1 MKKTVGCIIAV
12 IALGI
17 GLVLLLGVSS
27 YNRLVGLQ
35 EGVESAWGQV
45 ENVYQ
50 RRADLVPNLV
60 ATVQGAADF
69 EQETLTR
76 VTDARA
82 RVGQIN
88 VGGLPDAQQLES
100 FQAAQGELSS
110 ALSRLLAVVENYPQ
124 LTATQGFRDLQ
135 VQLEG
140 TENRISVERNRYNEA
155 AREYNTARRRF
166 PAVLV
171 AGLMGFEQR
180 PYFEAQAGAEQAP
193 EVVFD

>member
-1 MKKTVGCIIAV
+1 MKKTLGCIIAA
-12 IALGI
+12 IALAV
-17 GLVLLLGVSS
+17 GLVLLLAAGS

-88 VGGLPDAQQLES
+88 VGGLPDAQQLER

-124 LTATQGFRDLQ
+124 LGATQAFRDLQ

-140 TENRISVERNRYNEA
+140 TENRIAVERNRYNEA
-155 AREYNTARRRF
+155 ARDYNTARRRF

-180 PYFEAQAGAEQAP
+180 PYFEAQEGAEQAP
-193 EVVFD
+193 EVRFD